1 MVWILTI
8 ILLLLKWL
16 RVFGN
21 FNLFGYKNESEFNNI
36 KTENSGTSFQTR
48 LTTAIKLDKQTN
60 LQLQGNYN
68 APQKTFQ
75 NERLAIYAMNFGIS
89 RNILNNQGTIN
100 LNVQD
105 VFNTEKETYE
115 NIWRRFLQRSRDA
128 IYA

>member
-1 MVWILTI
+1 MPANLGTEDRYGMDFNYNITAT
-8 ILLLLKWL
+8 KWL

-68 APQKTFQ
+68 APQKLSKTK
-75 NERLAIYAMNFGIS
+75 
-89 RNILNNQGTIN
+89 
-100 LNVQD
+100 D
-105 VFNTEKETYE
+105 
-115 NIWRRFLQRSRDA
+115 
-128 IYA
+128 